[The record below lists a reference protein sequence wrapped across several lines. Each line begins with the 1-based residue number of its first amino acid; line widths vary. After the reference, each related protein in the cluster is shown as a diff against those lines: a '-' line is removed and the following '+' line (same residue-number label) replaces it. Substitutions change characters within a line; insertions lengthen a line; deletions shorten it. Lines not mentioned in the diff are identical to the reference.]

1 MRAMMIT
8 TGRAEDLK
16 GATSL
21 LQIGRNR
28 IQPRPDLRLREPA
41 AADHHAR
48 AARDVRHVLQW
59 SCLMVNGSSKG
70 SVRKG
75 RRAQCVVDGEERHD

>member
-1 MRAMMIT
+1 MRAMMIP

-41 AADHHAR
+41 ADHHAR
-48 AARDVRHVLQW
+48 ASLTFAT
-59 SCLMVNGSSKG
+59 SS
-70 SVRKG
+70 RG
-75 RRAQCVVDGEERHD
+75 RV